1 MVIMFAMSPE
11 LQIAPAPAADNL
23 ALNGHLDLDAPA
35 LYINRELSLLEFQ
48 RRVLDEAQDTR
59 NPLLERVRF
68 ISILASNLDEFF
80 MVRVGGLMLQIGAG
94 VTETGADG
102 LTPGQQLA
110 AVRKQAAALMA
121 EAETCFSQ
129 QLLPLL
135 AASRIYIHD
144 YADLS
149 AEQMQRAQDYFS
161 QIVFPVLTP
170 LAFDPGHPFPHIS
183 NLSLNLAVEVR
194 RRDGQRQFARVKVPD
209 TLPRLVPIRHPA
221 ETQPRPSG
229 PSAEQHFVW
238 MEQLIAANA
247 SRLFPGTEII
257 GAHAFHITRNAD
269 MHIQELEAGDLLET
283 MEQSVRERRF
293 GDVVRLCLA
302 NNMSEQMRALLLENL
317 EVDASDAYA
326 FESALDLHDIEAL
339 AGLEQPALKY
349 PTFVPSMPAVLRD
362 ASVFRV
368 LAHGPLLVHHPYDSF
383 HSVLQFFSEAA
394 ADPDV
399 LAIKQTMYR
408 MGSNS
413 PVVQALLDAQ
423 ANHKQVAV
431 LVELKARFD
440 EVSNIGWART
450 LENEGVHVTYGLMG
464 LKTHSKI
471 VLVVRREGE
480 RIRRYLHL
488 GTGNYNA
495 GTAQVYEDFGLFTCD
510 EEMGADASEL
520 FNYLTGYA
528 EQHNFRKLLVA
539 PVNMRSGLT
548 ALIAREI
555 EHQRAGRGG
564 HLIFKTNALTDQAI
578 IQQLYTASQNGVQV
592 DLLVRGICCLR
603 PGVPGISEN
612 IRVSSVLGRF
622 LEHSRIYYFL
632 NGGEETV
639 YLGSADLMARS
650 LDRRVELLFPVEDA
664 THKRYLRDTVLQAH
678 LADNTSSRS
687 MQSTGQYKRNTP
699 QKGAT
704 PLAVQDRLLALRTAR
719 PAAEVPEPS
728 KLERN
733 IRKKRK

>member
-1 MVIMFAMSPE
+1 MVIITTMTPE
-11 LQIAPAPAADNL
+11 VKTAPAPAARTPG
-23 ALNGHLDLDAPA
+23 LNGHLDLSTPG

-48 RRVLDEAQDTR
+48 QRVLEEAQDTR

-94 VTETGADG
+94 VTESGPDG
-102 LTPGQQLA
+102 LSPGQQLD
-110 AVRKQAAALMA
+110 AVRKLAADLMNQAA
-121 EAETCFSQ
+121 TCFTQ
-129 QLLPLL
+129 ELLPAL
-135 AASRIYIHD
+135 AASRIFIHN
-144 YADLS
+144 YHDLS
-149 AEQMQRAQDYFS
+149 DEQLRRAQDYFS

-209 TLPRLVPIRHPA
+209 TLPRLVPLRQLGDTPQPPA
-221 ETQPRPSG
+221 S

-247 SRLFPGTEII
+247 SRLFPGTEIVA
-257 GAHAFHITRNAD
+257 AHAFHLTRNAD

-293 GDVVRLCLA
+293 GDVVRLCLSQD
-302 NNMSEQMRALLLENL
+302 MSAQMRDLLLENL
-317 EVDASDAYA
+317 KVEASDTYA
-326 FESALDLHDIEAL
+326 FESALNLRDIEAL
-339 AGLEQPALKY
+339 ARLDKPTLKF
-349 PTFVPSMPAVLRD
+349 PTFVPSMPAVFRD
-362 ASVFRV
+362 SSVFRV
-368 LAHGPLLVHHPYDSF
+368 LSNGPLLVHHPYDSF
-383 HSVLQFFSEAA
+383 QAVLQFFSEAA

-408 MGSNS
+408 MGSNP
-413 PVVQALLDAQ
+413 PVVQALLEAQ

-450 LENEGVHVTYGLMG
+450 LENEGVHVTYGLLG

-510 EEMGADASEL
+510 EDLGADASEL

-528 EQHNFRKLLVA
+528 EQHSFRKLLVA
-539 PVNMRSGLT
+539 PINMRSSVT

-555 EHQRAGRGG
+555 EHQQAGRGG
-564 HLIFKTNALTDQAI
+564 HLIFKINALTDPAI
-578 IQQLYTASQNGVQV
+578 IQQLYTASQSGVQV
-592 DLLVRGICCLR
+592 DLLVRGICSLR
-603 PGVPGISEN
+603 PGVPGVSDN

-622 LEHSRIYYFL
+622 LEHSRLYYFL

-639 YLGSADLMARS
+639 YLGSADLMVRS

-664 THKRYLRDTVLQAH
+664 AHKRYLRDTVLQAH

-687 MQSTGQYKRNTP
+687 MQANGTYKRNTP
-699 QKGAT
+699 QKGAA
-704 PLAVQDRLLALRTAR
+704 PLAVQDHLLALRTAR
-719 PAAEVPEPS
+719 QAAEAPGPP
-728 KLERN
+728 KLERSL
-733 IRKKRK
+733 RKKRK

>member
-1 MVIMFAMSPE
+1 MVIMQMMTPE
-11 LQIAPAPAADNL
+11 VQTAPAPAAHMPG
-23 ALNGHLDLDAPA
+23 LNGHLDLDTPA

-48 RRVLDEAQDTR
+48 RRVLEEAQDTR

-94 VTETGADG
+94 VTESGPDG
-102 LTPGQQLA
+102 LSPSQQLDALRKLA
-110 AVRKQAAALMA
+110 AGLMNEAAD
-121 EAETCFSQ
+121 CFTH

-135 AASRIYIHD
+135 AAGRIFIHN
-144 YADLS
+144 YNDLNG
-149 AEQMQRAQDYFS
+149 EQLQRAQDYFS

-209 TLPRLVPIRHPA
+209 TLPRLVPLRRLGDTP
-221 ETQPRPSG
+221 QPPGSA
-229 PSAEQHFVW
+229 SAEQHFVW
-238 MEQLIAANA
+238 MEQLIAAHA
-247 SRLFPGTEII
+247 GRLFPGTEII
-257 GAHAFHITRNAD
+257 AAQAFHLTRNAD

-293 GDVVRLCLA
+293 GDVVRLCLS
-302 NNMSEQMRALLLENL
+302 NDMSAQMRELLLENL
-317 EVDASDAYA
+317 EVDARDAYA
-326 FESALDLHDIEAL
+326 FETALNLRDIEAL
-339 AGLEQPALKY
+339 ARLDKPALKF

-362 ASVFRV
+362 STIFRV
-368 LAHGPLLVHHPYDSF
+368 LANGPLLVHHPYDSF
-383 HSVLQFFSEAA
+383 QSVMQFFSEAA
-394 ADPDV
+394 TDPDV

-408 MGSNS
+408 MGSNP
-413 PVVQALLDAQ
+413 PVVQALLEAQ

-450 LENEGVHVTYGLMG
+450 LENEGVHVTYGLLG
-464 LKTHSKI
+464 LKTHCKI

-510 EEMGADASEL
+510 EELGADASEL
-520 FNYLTGYA
+520 FNFLTGYA

-539 PVNMRSGLT
+539 PINMRSSLT

-555 EHQRAGRGG
+555 GHQQAGRGG
-564 HLIFKTNALTDQAI
+564 HLIFKINALTDPVI

-592 DLLVRGICCLR
+592 DLLVRGICSLR
-603 PGVPGISEN
+603 PGVPGISDN

-622 LEHSRIYYFL
+622 LEHSRLYYFL

-639 YLGSADLMARS
+639 YLGSADLMPRS

-664 THKRYLRDTVLQAH
+664 AHKRYLRDTVLQAH
-678 LADNTSSRS
+678 MADNTSSRS
-687 MQSTGQYKRNTP
+687 MQSNGQYKRNTP
-699 QKGAT
+699 QKAAA
-704 PLAVQDRLLALRTAR
+704 PLAVQDHLLALRTSYV
-719 PAAEVPEPS
+719 AAEVPGPP
-728 KLERN
+728 KLERSL
-733 IRKKRK
+733 RKKRK

>member
-1 MVIMFAMSPE
+1 MVIMLAMTPE
-11 LQIAPAPAADNL
+11 VKIAPAPSIGAHGV
-23 ALNGHLDLDAPA
+23 NGHLDIDSPA
-35 LYINRELSLLEFQ
+35 LYLNRELSLLEFQ
-48 RRVLDEAQDTR
+48 RRVLEEAQDAR
-59 NPLLERVRF
+59 NPLIERVRF

-94 VTETGADG
+94 VTESGPDG
-102 LTPGQQLA
+102 LSPSEQLA
-110 AVRKQAAALMA
+110 AVRKLAADLMSA
-121 EAETCFSQ
+121 AQTCFTE
-129 QLLPLL
+129 QLLPAL
-135 AASRIYIHD
+135 AASRIFVHN

-149 AEQMQRAQDYFS
+149 GDQLQRAQDYFS

-183 NLSLNLAVEVR
+183 NLSLNLAVEVC

-209 TLPRLVPIRHPA
+209 TLPRLVPLRRPA
-221 ETQPRPSG
+221 ESPVRPA
-229 PSAEQHFVW
+229 SASADQHFVW

-247 SRLFPGTEII
+247 SRLFPGTEIM
-257 GAHAFHITRNAD
+257 AAQAFHVTRNAD

-302 NNMSEQMRALLLENL
+302 HEMSEQMRALLLENL
-317 EVDASDAYA
+317 EVDANDAYTI
-326 FESALDLHDIEAL
+326 ESALNLKDIAEL
-339 AGLEQPALKY
+339 AKLDRPALKY
-349 PTFVPSMPAVLRD
+349 PTFVPGMPAVLRD
-362 ASVFRV
+362 SNIFRV
-368 LAHGPLLVHHPYDSF
+368 LANGPLLVHHPYDSF
-383 HSVLQFFSEAA
+383 QSVLQFFSEAA

-408 MGSNS
+408 MGSNP

-450 LENEGVHVTYGLMG
+450 LENEGVHVTYGLLG

-480 RIRRYLHL
+480 RIRRYMHL

-510 EEMGADASEL
+510 EELGADASEL

-555 EHQRAGRGG
+555 EHQLAGRGG
-564 HLIFKTNALTDQAI
+564 HLIFKLNALTDPRI

-592 DLLVRGICCLR
+592 DLLVRGMCSLR
-603 PGVPGISEN
+603 PGVPGISDN

-622 LEHSRIYYFL
+622 LEHSRLYYFL

-639 YLGSADLMARS
+639 YLGSADLMPRS

-664 THKRYLRDTVLQAH
+664 AHKRYLRDTVLQAH
-678 LADNTSSRS
+678 LNDNTSSRS
-687 MQSTGQYKRNTP
+687 MQPDGHYKRNTP
-699 QKGAT
+699 QKGAA
-704 PLAVQDRLLALRTAR
+704 PLAVQDHLLALRTTR
-719 PAAEVPEPS
+719 PATEVPGAAKLEPS
-728 KLERN
+728 L
-733 IRKKRK
+733 RKKRK

>member
-11 LQIAPAPAADNL
+11 FQTATLPAADTL
-23 ALNGHLDLDAPA
+23 SLNGHVELDAPA

-48 RRVLDEAQDTR
+48 RRVLEEALDTR

-68 ISILASNLDEFF
+68 VSILASNLDEFF

-94 VTETGADG
+94 VTETGPDG

-110 AVRKQAAALMA
+110 AVRKLATELMA
-121 EAETCFSQ
+121 ETANCFT
-129 QLLPLL
+129 QLLPEL
-135 AASRIYIHD
+135 AASRIFIHD
-144 YADLS
+144 YTDLS
-149 AEQMQRAQDYFS
+149 GEYLQRAQDYFA

-194 RRDGQRQFARVKVPD
+194 RRDGQRQFARVKIPD
-209 TLPRLVPIRHPA
+209 TLPRLVPLRSLT
-221 ETQPRPSG
+221 ETQPQP
-229 PSAEQHFVW
+229 AAATIEHHFVW

-257 GAHAFHITRNAD
+257 GAHAFHVTRNAD
-269 MHIQELEAGDLLET
+269 MNIQEHEAGDLLET

-293 GDVVRLCLA
+293 GDVVRLCLE
-302 NNMSEQMRALLLENL
+302 NNMSEQMRTLLLENL
-317 EVDASDAYA
+317 EVNASDAYG

-349 PTFVPSMPAVLRD
+349 PTFVPSMPAGLRD
-362 ASVFRV
+362 ASMFRM
-368 LAHGPLLVHHPYDSF
+368 LAQAPLLVHHPYDSF
-383 HSVLQFFSEAA
+383 QSVLQFFGEAA
-394 ADPDV
+394 SDPDV

-413 PVVQALLDAQ
+413 PVVQALLHAQ
-423 ANHKQVAV
+423 ENHKQVAV

-464 LKTHSKI
+464 LKTHCKI
-471 VLVVRREGE
+471 VLVVRREGA

-528 EQHNFRKLLVA
+528 EQHSFRKLLVA

-564 HLIFKTNALTDQAI
+564 HLILKTNALTDQAI

-603 PGVPGISEN
+603 PGVPGISDN
-612 IRVSSVLGRF
+612 IRVCSVLGRF
-622 LEHSRIYYFL
+622 LEHSRMYYFL

-664 THKRYLRDTVLQAH
+664 AHKRYLRDTVLQAH

-687 MQSTGQYKRNTP
+687 MQPNGEYRRNSP
-699 QKGAT
+699 HKGAAL
-704 PLAVQDRLLALRTAR
+704 LAVQDQLLAMRTAR
-719 PAAEVPEPS
+719 PAAEVPGPS
-728 KLERN
+728 KLARN
-733 IRKKRK
+733 LRKKRK